1 MAPGVYFI
9 NTVTIPNRDLSFLGN
24 FRHLTTLIL
33 DHNDGLHEN
42 TLPLLPGLRILWLN
56 NCRLYNLAAWL
67 RRLQTSCPSLEQLS
81 LLGNPGC
88 QSTFNGGTLA
98 EHTDYRLFV
107 IGALPQLVHLDDGVV
122 TDAQRKQ
129 AAEVHRHGGG
139 VAGGGQFVEKFGAS
153 GRLAQLFRSAEMM
166 GVTRS
171 AQPVLRTSAATAN
184 TTMTTHTNGH
194 SGRSKRNAVPGKA
207 TKKRQSMATTTT
219 TPSATTDSSL
229 S

>member
-1 MAPGVYFI
+1 MIVI
-9 NTVTIPNRDLSFLGN
+9 SHRDLSFLGN

-33 DHNDGLHEN
+33 DQNDGLHEN

-56 NCRLYNLAAWL
+56 NCRLHNLAAWL

-107 IGALPQLVHLDDGVV
+107 IGALPQLVHLDDSAV
-122 TDAQRKQ
+122 TEAQRSQ
-129 AAEVHRHGGG
+129 AAVNRGCVGGGG
-139 VAGGGQFVEKFGAS
+139 VVGGVSGQFVEKFSTA
-153 GRLAQLFRSAEMM
+153 GRLVQLFRTAEM
-166 GVTRS
+166 GVKRPL
-171 AQPVLRTSAATAN
+171 QPVQRKSSATA
-184 TTMTTHTNGH
+184 MAEVTNGN
-194 SGRSKRNAVPGKA
+194 GISKRSTASGKA
-207 TKKRQSMATTTT
+207 TKKRQSIAMTMT

>member
-1 MAPGVYFI
+1 MYTKCCF
-9 NTVTIPNRDLSFLGN
+9 VTNPNRDLSFLGN

-33 DHNDGLHEN
+33 DQNDGLHEN

-107 IGALPQLVHLDDGVV
+107 IGALPQLEHLDDGAV
-122 TDAQRKQ
+122 TEAQRKQ
-129 AAEVHRHGGG
+129 AAEVHHGGG
-139 VAGGGQFVEKFGAS
+139 GVDVAGGGQFVEKFGTS
-153 GRLAQLFRSAEMM
+153 GRLVQLFRSAEVM

-171 AQPVLRTSAATAN
+171 AQPVLWKSTAAGNAT
-184 TTMTTHTNGH
+184 TNGNN
-194 SGRSKRNAVPGKA
+194 GNAKRNAVSGKA
-207 TKKRQSMATTTT
+207 TKKRQSMAVTTT
-219 TPSATTDSSL
+219 TPSATTDSSQ